1 MVSIV
6 ITTYNRRAFLKEAV
20 LSVLDQDYQD
30 KEIIIIDDGST
41 DGSFEEVR
49 GFSLRYVWKQN
60 GGISSARNIGID
72 ISNGE
77 FIAFLDVDDLWKKGK
92 LTKQVQTMIENQ
104 IDISYTDEIWVRN
117 GERLNQRDRHRKYS
131 GLIFER
137 CLPLCIIS
145 PSSVVIKR
153 KVFDEV
159 GLFDEDLP
167 VCEDYDMWLRITSRY
182 PVLFIDKPFIIKRGG
197 HKDQLSRAYEA
208 IDRFRIQSL
217 AKILKSNILNMEMRN
232 AALNELKKKCR
243 IYALGAKKRGRFQES
258 SNYMKLFETLENQPL
273 TYYSPGDCANQ
284 GVAGSRSPMG
294 LENV

>member
-41 DGSFEEVR
+41 DRSFEEVR
-49 GFSLRYVWKQN
+49 KFPLRYVWKQN
-60 GGISSARNIGID
+60 GGISSARNMGIGV
-72 ISNGE
+72 SNGE

-104 IDISYTDEIWVRN
+104 IDISYTDEIWIRN
-117 GERLNQRDRHRKYS
+117 GERLNQRGRHRKYS

-153 KVFDEV
+153 NVFDEV

-182 PVLFIDKPFIIKRGG
+182 PALFIDKLFIIKRGG
-197 HKDQLSRAYEA
+197 HQDQLSRAYEA

-217 AKILKSNILNMEMRN
+217 TKIIQSNTLSTKMRT

-243 IYALGAKKRGRFQES
+243 IYAMGAKKRGRFQES
-258 SNYMKLFETLENQPL
+258 NAYIQLYETLANQPL
-273 TYYSPGDCANQ
+273 ASGLRECVNQ

-294 LENV
+294 LEKV

>member
-1 MVSIV
+1 
-6 ITTYNRRAFLKEAV
+6 
-20 LSVLDQDYQD
+20 
-30 KEIIIIDDGST
+30 
-41 DGSFEEVR
+41 
-49 GFSLRYVWKQN
+49 
-60 GGISSARNIGID
+60 
-72 ISNGE
+72 
-77 FIAFLDVDDLWKKGK
+77 LWKKGK

-104 IDISYTDEIWVRN
+104 IDISYTDEIWIRN
-117 GERLNQRDRHRKYS
+117 GERLNQRGRHRKYS

-153 KVFDEV
+153 NVFDEV

-182 PVLFIDKPFIIKRGG
+182 PVLFIDKLFIIKRGG
-197 HKDQLSRAYEA
+197 HQDQLSRAYEA

-217 AKILKSNILNMEMRN
+217 TKIIQGNTLSTKMRT

-243 IYALGAKKRGRFQES
+243 IYAMGAKKRGRFQES
-258 SNYMKLFETLENQPL
+258 NAYIQLYETLANQPL
-273 TYYSPGDCANQ
+273 ASGLRECVNQ

-294 LENV
+294 LEKV

>member
-41 DGSFEEVR
+41 DRSFEEVR
-49 GFSLRYVWKQN
+49 KFPLRYVWKQN
-60 GGISSARNIGID
+60 GGISSARNMGIGV
-72 ISNGE
+72 SNGE

-104 IDISYTDEIWVRN
+104 IDISYTDEIWIRN
-117 GERLNQRDRHRKYS
+117 GERLNQRGRHRKYS

-153 KVFDEV
+153 NVFDEV

-182 PVLFIDKPFIIKRGG
+182 PALFIDKLFIIKRGG
-197 HKDQLSRAYEA
+197 HQDQLSRAYEA

-217 AKILKSNILNMEMRN
+217 TKIIQGNTLSTKMRT

-243 IYALGAKKRGRFQES
+243 IYAMGAKKRGRFQES
-258 SNYMKLFETLENQPL
+258 NAYIQLYETLANQPL
-273 TYYSPGDCANQ
+273 ASGLRECVNQ

-294 LENV
+294 LEKV

>member
-49 GFSLRYVWKQN
+49 KFPLRYVWKQN
-60 GGISSARNIGID
+60 GGISSARNMGIGV
-72 ISNGE
+72 SNGE

-104 IDISYTDEIWVRN
+104 IDISYTDEIWIRN
-117 GERLNQRDRHRKYS
+117 GERLNQRGRHRKYS

-153 KVFDEV
+153 NVFDEV

-182 PVLFIDKPFIIKRGG
+182 PVLFIDKLFIIKRGG
-197 HKDQLSRAYEA
+197 HQDQLSRAYEA

-217 AKILKSNILNMEMRN
+217 TKIIQSNTLSTKMRT

-243 IYALGAKKRGRFQES
+243 IYAMGAKKRGRFQES
-258 SNYMKLFETLENQPL
+258 NAYIQLYETLANQPL
-273 TYYSPGDCANQ
+273 ASGLRECVNQ

-294 LENV
+294 LEKV

>member
-49 GFSLRYVWKQN
+49 KFPLRYVWKQN
-60 GGISSARNIGID
+60 GGISSARNMGIGV
-72 ISNGE
+72 SNGE

-104 IDISYTDEIWVRN
+104 IDISYTDEIWIRN
-117 GERLNQRDRHRKYS
+117 GEHLNQRGRHRKYS

-153 KVFDEV
+153 NVFDEV

-182 PVLFIDKPFIIKRGG
+182 PALFIDKLFIIKRGG
-197 HKDQLSRAYEA
+197 HQDQLSRAYEA

-217 AKILKSNILNMEMRN
+217 TKIIQSNTLSTKMRA

-243 IYALGAKKRGRFQES
+243 IYAMGAKKRGRFQES
-258 SNYMKLFETLENQPL
+258 NAYIQLYETLANQPL
-273 TYYSPGDCANQ
+273 ASGLRECVNQ

-294 LENV
+294 LEKV

>member
-30 KEIIIIDDGST
+30 KEIIIVDDGST

-49 GFSLRYVWKQN
+49 KFPLRYVWKQN
-60 GGISSARNIGID
+60 GGISSARNMGIGV
-72 ISNGE
+72 SNGE

-92 LTKQVQTMIENQ
+92 LTEQVQTMIENQ
-104 IDISYTDEIWVRN
+104 IDISYTDEIWIRN

-182 PVLFIDKPFIIKRGG
+182 PVLFMEKLFIIKRGG
-197 HKDQLSRAYEA
+197 HQDQLSRAYEA

-217 AKILKSNILNMEMRN
+217 TKIIQSNTLNSEMRT

-243 IYALGAKKRGRFQES
+243 IYAMGAKKRGRFQES
-258 SNYMKLFETLENQPL
+258 NAYIQLYETLANQPL
-273 TYYSPGDCANQ
+273 ATSLGECANQ
-284 GVAGSRSPMG
+284 GAAGSRSPMG
-294 LENV
+294 LEKV

>member
-49 GFSLRYVWKQN
+49 KFPLRYVWKQN
-60 GGISSARNIGID
+60 GGISSARNMGIG

-104 IDISYTDEIWVRN
+104 IDISYTDEIWIRN
-117 GERLNQRDRHRKYS
+117 GERLNQRGRHRKYS
-131 GLIFER
+131 GFIFER

-182 PVLFIDKPFIIKRGG
+182 PVLFIDKLFIIKRGG
-197 HKDQLSRAYEA
+197 HEDQLSRAYEA

-217 AKILKSNILNMEMRN
+217 TKIIQSNTLSSEMRT

-243 IYALGAKKRGRFQES
+243 IYAMGAKKRGRSQES
-258 SNYMKLFETLENQPL
+258 NAYIQLYETLADQPL
-273 TYYSPGDCANQ
+273 ASSLGECANQ
-284 GVAGSRSPMG
+284 GVTGSRSPMG
-294 LENV
+294 LEKV